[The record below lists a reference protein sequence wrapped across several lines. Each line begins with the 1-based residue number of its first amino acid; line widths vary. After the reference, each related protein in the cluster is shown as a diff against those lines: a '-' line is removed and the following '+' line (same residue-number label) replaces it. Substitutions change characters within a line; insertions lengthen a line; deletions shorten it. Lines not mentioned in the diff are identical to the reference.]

1 MKGHESVKSANTT
14 DNPISTEPD
23 WDAIRRDFPTTEKYI
38 YLDIARKAILPRQ
51 VENAFHAWINDVYDG
66 AGMDAFSMANIEITR
81 RKVADLFGA
90 SPHNIAL
97 IKNTSEGI
105 NIIAQGFPFESG
117 DNVVISEFE
126 HQANIFPWRH
136 LRSKG
141 VEIRWARP
149 DAQGRVTLDCYR
161 PLVNDR
167 TRILS
172 AAWVAYGNG
181 FRTDILAISEF
192 CRKRGIKLVVDGIQ
206 AVGVLSIPLKEL
218 GADVLVAGGH
228 KAQFSTAG
236 AGFMYASEDIIPMI
250 TPPYAS
256 KFSFTSDDKMQ
267 EDPVLAK
274 DAHRFEYGNP
284 NFLGIWIQSHSA
296 DYLKKIG
303 LANIEARVKKL
314 TTYLLN
320 RAEEKEISVVTPRD
334 WNERAGIVGLKTKNP
349 AAIVEKLKDQN
360 IIVSARDSY
369 LRASVHFYNTKDELD
384 RYLDA
389 VKT

>member
-1 MKGHESVKSANTT
+1 MSFNPESDHTILDEAAWKALRN
-14 DNPISTEPD
+14 
-23 WDAIRRDFPTTEKYI
+23 DFPTTQNYI

-51 VENAFHAWINDVYDG
+51 VENAFNTWMKDIYEE
-66 AGMDAFSMANIEITR
+66 AGMDAFSMSNIEVTR
-81 RKVADLFGA
+81 KKVADLFGA

-149 DAQGRVTLDCYR
+149 DAEGRVTLDCYQ
-161 PLVNDR
+161 PLVDDR

-172 AAWVAYGNG
+172 AAWVTYGNG
-181 FRTDILAISEF
+181 YRTDIPALSEF

-206 AVGVLSIPLKEL
+206 AVGVISIPLQEL

-236 AGFMYASEDIIPMI
+236 AGFMYASEDMIPMI

-267 EDPVLAK
+267 EDPVLAN

-303 LANIEARVKKL
+303 LANIEARVEKL
-314 TTYLLN
+314 TTYLIN
-320 RAEEKEISVVTPRD
+320 RAEEKEISVVTPGD

-384 RYLDA
+384 RFLDA
-389 VKT
+389 INDMSLV

>member
-1 MKGHESVKSANTT
+1 MESANTT
-14 DNPISTEPD
+14 DKPITTEPD

-51 VENAFHAWINDVYDG
+51 VENAFHAWINDIYDE
-66 AGMDAFSMANIEITR
+66 AGMDAFSMANIEVTR

-149 DAQGRVTLDCYR
+149 DAKGRVTLDCYQ
-161 PLVNDR
+161 PLVDDR

-172 AAWVAYGNG
+172 AAWVTYGNG
-181 FRTDILAISEF
+181 FRADISALSEF
-192 CRKRGIKLVVDGIQ
+192 CRKRGIRLVVDGIQ

-236 AGFMYASEDIIPMI
+236 AGFMYASEDMIPMI
-250 TPPYAS
+250 TPPMLQNS
-256 KFSFTSDDKMQ
+256 VLHQTTKCRKIRFWQKMPT
-267 EDPVLAK
+267 DLSTA
-274 DAHRFEYGNP
+274 
-284 NFLGIWIQSHSA
+284 
-296 DYLKKIG
+296 
-303 LANIEARVKKL
+303 
-314 TTYLLN
+314 
-320 RAEEKEISVVTPRD
+320 TP
-334 WNERAGIVGLKTKNP
+334 T
-349 AAIVEKLKDQN
+349 
-360 IIVSARDSY
+360 
-369 LRASVHFYNTKDELD
+369 F
-384 RYLDA
+384 
-389 VKT
+389 

>member
-1 MKGHESVKSANTT
+1 VSFNPESDHTILDEAAWKALRN
-14 DNPISTEPD
+14 
-23 WDAIRRDFPTTEKYI
+23 DFPTTRNYI

-51 VENAFHAWINDVYDG
+51 VENAFHSWISNIYDG
-66 AGMDAFSMANIEITR
+66 AGMDAFSMSNIEVTR

-90 SPHNIAL
+90 SSHNIAL

-136 LRSKG
+136 VRSKG

-149 DAQGRVTLDCYR
+149 DAEGRVTLDRYQ
-161 PLVNDR
+161 PLVDDR

-181 FRTDILAISEF
+181 FRTDIPALSEF
-192 CRKRGIKLVVDGIQ
+192 CRKRGIRLVVDGIQ
-206 AVGVLSIPLKEL
+206 AVGVLSTPLQEL

-228 KAQFSTAG
+228 KGQFSTAG
-236 AGFMYASEDIIPMI
+236 AGFMYVADDVIPMI
-250 TPPYAS
+250 IPPYAS

-284 NFLGIWIQSHSA
+284 NFLGIWIQGHSA
-296 DYLKKIG
+296 DYLKTIG
-303 LANIEARVKKL
+303 LANIEIRVKEL
-314 TTYLLN
+314 TTYLIN
-320 RAEEKEISVVTPRD
+320 RVEEKEISVVTPRD

-349 AAIVEKLKDQN
+349 AAIAEKLKNQN
-360 IIVSARDSY
+360 IIVSARDGY
-369 LRASVHFYNTKDELD
+369 LRASVHFYNTKDELE
-384 RYLDA
+384 RFLDA
-389 VKT
+389 TNHMRQD

>member
-1 MKGHESVKSANTT
+1 MSFNPESDHTILDEAAWKALRN
-14 DNPISTEPD
+14 
-23 WDAIRRDFPTTEKYI
+23 DFPTTRNYI

-51 VENAFHAWINDVYDG
+51 VENAFHAWISNVYDG
-66 AGMDAFSMANIEITR
+66 AGMDAFSMSNIEVTR
-81 RKVADLFGA
+81 KKVADLFGA

-149 DAQGRVTLDCYR
+149 DAEGRVTLDCYR
-161 PLVNDR
+161 PLVDDR

-181 FRTDILAISEF
+181 FRTDIPALSEF
-192 CRKRGIKLVVDGIQ
+192 CRKQGIKLVVDGIQ
-206 AVGVLSIPLKEL
+206 AVGVISIPLQKL

-228 KAQFSTAG
+228 KGQFSTAG
-236 AGFMYASEDIIPMI
+236 AGFMYVADDVIPMI

-296 DYLKKIG
+296 DYLKNIG

-320 RAEEKEISVVTPRD
+320 WAEEKEISVVTPRD

-369 LRASVHFYNTKDELD
+369 LRASVHFYNTKDELE
-384 RYLDA
+384 RFLDA
-389 VKT
+389 IKT